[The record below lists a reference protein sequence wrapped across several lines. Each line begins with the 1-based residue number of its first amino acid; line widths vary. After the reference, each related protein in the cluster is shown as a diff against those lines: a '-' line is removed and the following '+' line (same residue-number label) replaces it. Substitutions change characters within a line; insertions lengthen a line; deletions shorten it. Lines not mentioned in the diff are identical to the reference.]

1 MRKFV
6 QLLLLV
12 VMVAGTMAQPFAAIT
27 VAAPLPQRPTSLV
40 VSLASEG
47 PERRRLLDLGLVP
60 GAQIRAALRSPL
72 GDPTAYEVRGAL
84 IALRR
89 EQAARITVEPLEV
102 KADA

>member
-1 MRKFV
+1 
-6 QLLLLV
+6 
-12 VMVAGTMAQPFAAIT
+12 MADNLT
-27 VAAPLPQRPTSLV
+27 LDRLAPGESARV

-47 PERRRLLDLGLVP
+47 PERRRLLDLGFVP
-60 GAQIRAALRSPL
+60 GAQIRASLRSPL

-102 KADA
+102 TADA